1 MSTSLNNFL
10 TASSE
15 VVIPY
20 GLVRYMPMLGADTDY
35 TANSTPTTNN
45 VTYETTGSYAGSN
58 SFAEFDW
65 VRAYSRI
72 QNEMQLHLPFMNV
85 FLLS

>member
-58 SFAEFDW
+58 SFAEFDSTS
-65 VRAYSRI
+65 ADMI
-72 QNEMQLHLPFMNV
+72 
-85 FLLS
+85 LSNTNPC